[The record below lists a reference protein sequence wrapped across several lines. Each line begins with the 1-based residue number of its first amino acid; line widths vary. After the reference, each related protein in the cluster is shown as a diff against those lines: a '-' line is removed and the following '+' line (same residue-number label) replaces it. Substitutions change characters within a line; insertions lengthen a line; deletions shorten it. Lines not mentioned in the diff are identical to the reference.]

1 MNVIAC
7 YKVVPDEQDIVV
19 CPDRTLSF
27 AQVEWK
33 IGQYDLPALEAG
45 LQLVEAVGGNLSAL
59 SAGSRQLENS
69 KLKKGVLARGPAE
82 LFLVVDE
89 ALAGADSHQT
99 ARVLAAAV
107 QKIGGADLILC
118 GEGSADLYAQQVGA
132 QLGELLNLPTVNAVS
147 RLTVEGNK
155 LIAERTLEE
164 VVEVLE
170 IQLPAVVAVTTDMNQ
185 PRLPGMKEI
194 LAAGKKPVTEWQLT
208 DIDVTGGLSRPV
220 TEVISTL
227 APLPA
232 ERKRLIFEGE
242 SEEVIDQFYTCLRK
256 VL

>member
-1 MNVIAC
+1 M
-7 YKVVPDEQDIVV
+7 
-19 CPDRTLSF
+19 
-27 AQVEWK
+27 
-33 IGQYDLPALEAG
+33 
-45 LQLVEAVGGNLSAL
+45 
-59 SAGSRQLENS
+59 
-69 KLKKGVLARGPAE
+69 
-82 LFLVVDE
+82 
-89 ALAGADSHQT
+89 
-99 ARVLAAAV
+99 
-107 QKIGGADLILC
+107 C

-208 DIDVTGGLSRPV
+208 DIDVTGG
-220 TEVISTL
+220 
-227 APLPA
+227 
-232 ERKRLIFEGE
+232 
-242 SEEVIDQFYTCLRK
+242 
-256 VL
+256 